1 MKWTTAAAGVLALAM
16 LIGCGGEPSVA
27 SKSAAAFQEA
37 QKKGKTFEGAGHDHG
52 ASHDQAAYGAAE
64 PAPAQG
70 GEHHHGT
77 APETDHSAMGHGG
90 GQPAE
95 RHATAQHGGH
105 AAPSAGNE
113 HTGHSQPPTQG
124 HEGHTPPTPQAAAPG
139 HDHTADSQPA
149 APGHDHAAVQPAT
162 PGQDHAGHSASGETP
177 LRPLA
182 DLPEQPASILR
193 PDPVDAPAATSVRDA
208 QRAEEMNQAMSGA
221 HGGHGAGTY
230 RHVDAGR
237 GPEAYEGSEPQTPG
251 AGPQHHDHGAATGE
265 SAVVYVCP
273 MHPEVTSNAPGTC
286 PKCGMAL
293 VERREE

>member
-1 MKWTTAAAGVLALAM
+1 MKWATAAAGVFALAM

-37 QKKGKTFEGAGHDHG
+37 QKEGTTFEGAGHDHG
-52 ASHDQAAYGAAE
+52 AGHDQEAHGAE

-77 APETDHSAMGHGG
+77 APEADHSAMGHGG
-90 GQPAE
+90 GHPAE
-95 RHATAQHGGH
+95 EHAT
-105 AAPSAGNE
+105 PSAGNE
-113 HTGHSQPPTQG
+113 HTGHSQPAAQG
-124 HEGHTPPTPQAAAPG
+124 HEGHNQPAQQSAAPRDDHAG
-139 HDHTADSQPA
+139 HSQPA
-149 APGHDHAAVQPAT
+149 APGHDHGAAHTAA
-162 PGQDHAGHSASGETP
+162 PGQVHAGHAPSSPVAELPGE
-177 LRPLA
+177 
-182 DLPEQPASILR
+182 PASILR
-193 PDPVDAPAATSVRDA
+193 PDVLDAPAATSVRDA

-251 AGPQHHDHGAATGE
+251 AGPQHHDHGTATGE
-265 SAVVYVCP
+265 SAAVYVCP

-286 PKCGMAL
+286 SKCGMAL